1 MDAGRRWAYS
11 PDCFNEAQSKTCTS
25 PHISPFVYDKWWKL
39 LAYKKIEGGNKDVS
53 YVYWNDFC
61 EANSFCWQGADY
73 CGKSSLTCV
82 RKTKQNKTF
91 FFLWCCFAVTRTTS
105 FLFIW
110 DCRFQWAGMWWAYL
124 MFCTLSGNVPAPK
137 TEQSS
142 GTHLK
147 CNPDTQLQN
156 TFFFCPL
163 LSLFLFLRWS
173 SYWKQLG
180 VEVWVLKIWG
190 KYQEDETKLRA
201 GQKMKRVKQNLT
213 IKLGERKQ
221 QH

>member
-1 MDAGRRWAYS
+1 MHFSTHFSFCLWQVMKAARLQKNRGGEQGCQLCLLKRFLWS
-11 PDCFNEAQSKTCTS
+11 QQF
-25 PHISPFVYDKWWKL
+25 L
-39 LAYKKIEGGNKDVS
+39 LARRGLL
-53 YVYWNDFC
+53 
-61 EANSFCWQGADY
+61 WQ
-73 CGKSSLTCV
+73 KFFNV
-82 RKTKQNKTF
+82 RPQNKTEMYEWPF